1 MLHWH
6 IKKSLQR
13 QQHHEKYQAKIL
25 RHSGLLHLQVTVR
38 KRFLNTAQQ
47 PPNFPVF
54 IMFNS
59 QIFLVIKMLNC
70 VVNLPERRV
79 TNFRIV
85 FAQQEIARSP
95 ELAALQRT
103 F

>member
-1 MLHWH
+1 
-6 IKKSLQR
+6 
-13 QQHHEKYQAKIL
+13 
-25 RHSGLLHLQVTVR
+25 
-38 KRFLNTAQQ
+38 
-47 PPNFPVF
+47 
-54 IMFNS
+54 
-59 QIFLVIKMLNC
+59 MLNC